1 MTDPKFPRES
11 PGEFPGT
18 RALSASAV
26 LELAA
31 VQGIP
36 VDDTAMAE
44 RIAAGAHAAAAAVRE
59 VAATVDAAALFEREP
74 AEYLAVLETL
84 AAPTAPIAPNPLAP
98 DRS

>member
-1 MTDPKFPRES
+1 MSSPKFPGKF
-11 PGEFPGT
+11 PGKVPGT

-36 VDDTAMAE
+36 VDDAAMAE

-74 AEYLAVLETL
+74 AEYLPVLEAL
-84 AAPTAPIAPNPLAP
+84 AASDVPATNPVTPA
-98 DRS
+98 RS